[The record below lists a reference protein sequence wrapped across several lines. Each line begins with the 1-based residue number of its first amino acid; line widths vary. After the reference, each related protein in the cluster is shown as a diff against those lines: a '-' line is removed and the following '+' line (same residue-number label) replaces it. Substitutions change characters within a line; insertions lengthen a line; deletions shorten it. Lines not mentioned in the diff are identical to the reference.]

1 VVAAR
6 AAALLWIALP
16 AAAHV
21 IQITG
26 VTIRTDASRTSVAVT
41 AHMPLLARAD
51 PGVEIPR
58 RLRLRLDD
66 TYFRPLAAR
75 LTRDPAGDTVTWE
88 AYEERAAGSFKFE
101 APVFPDVPGDTTV
114 VAVYRNGKLIDRAA
128 LTPEHPSAVLGENA
142 QAVVRRFVEMGIA
155 HILSGP
161 DHILFVLGL
170 ILAGGSFRRLLGI
183 VSAFTLA
190 HSITLS
196 CTALGIASL
205 SPRIVEPMIAFSIL
219 VVGVEN
225 LLTGKPRFSHR
236 VAMAFGFGFF
246 HGFGFAGALTESGL
260 PQNAIA
266 ASLAAFNIGVE
277 LGQGVIVALAVP
289 FLAWLNRQSPTL
301 HLKLVRVTA
310 ALIAIAGAVWFVQRT
325 FIS

>member
-1 VVAAR
+1 MA
-6 AAALLWIALP
+6 
-16 AAAHV
+16 
-21 IQITG
+21 
-26 VTIRTDASRTSVAVT
+26 RTDPA
-41 AHMPLLARAD
+41 
-51 PGVEIPR
+51 VEIPR

-66 TYFRPLAAR
+66 SYFRPTAAT
-75 LTRDPAGDTVTWE
+75 LTPDPAGDMISWE
-88 AYEERAAGSFKFE
+88 AREERAAGSFKFD
-101 APVFPDVPGDTTV
+101 APLFPDVPGDTTV
-114 VAVYRNGKLIDRAA
+114 VAVYRDGKLIDRAA
-128 LTPEHPSAVLGENA
+128 LTPQHPAAVLGENTT
-142 QAVVRRFVEMGIA
+142 AVVRRFVEMGVA
-155 HILSGP
+155 HILSGA

-170 ILAGGSFRRLLGI
+170 ILAGGSFRRLLAI

-196 CTALGIASL
+196 CTTLGVASL

-277 LGQGVIVALAVP
+277 LGQGLIVALAAP
-289 FLAWLNRQSPTL
+289 LLAYLYRQSPGL
-301 HLKLVRVTA
+301 HLKLVRVAA
-310 ALIAIAGAVWFVQRT
+310 ALIAIAGAAWFVQRT

>member
-1 VVAAR
+1 M
-6 AAALLWIALP
+6 
-16 AAAHV
+16 
-21 IQITG
+21 QITG
-26 VTIRTDASRTSVAVT
+26 VTIRADASRTTVVVT
-41 AHMPLLARAD
+41 AHLPMFARTN
-51 PGVEIPR
+51 PGIEIPR

-66 TYFRPLAAR
+66 VYFHPSTA
-75 LTRDPAGDTVTWE
+75 TVTPDPAGDTVAWE
-88 AYEERAAGSFKFE
+88 AHEERAAGSLKFD
-101 APVFPDVPGDTTV
+101 APIFPDVPGDTTV

-128 LTPEHPSAVLGENA
+128 LTPQHPTAVLGENTT
-142 QAVVRRFVEMGIA
+142 AVVRRFVEMGIA

-196 CTALGIASL
+196 CTALGFASL
-205 SPRIVEPMIAFSIL
+205 SPRIVEPMIAFSIV

-277 LGQGVIVALAVP
+277 LGQGLIVALAAP
-289 FLAWLNRQSPTL
+289 FLAYLNRQSPAL
-301 HLKLVRVTA
+301 HLKLVRAAA
-310 ALIAIAGAVWFVQRT
+310 ALIAIAGAAWFVQRT